1 MRGRGNGMKLILSL
15 VGIALLLFLFLNKS
29 SKGRVLEIIS
39 IWWFRIAFAFVIL
52 FAINLI
58 ASQLGF
64 FIPINIISGLL
75 IAFLG
80 IPGIASVVAIS
91 MFL

>member
-1 MRGRGNGMKLILSL
+1 MKLILSL

-80 IPGIASVVAIS
+80 IPGIASVIAIS

>member
-1 MRGRGNGMKLILSL
+1 MKLTLSL
-15 VGIALLLFLFLNKS
+15 IGIAILLFLFLNKA
-29 SKGRVLEIIS
+29 SKGRVIEAFS

-58 ASQLGF
+58 ASQFGYF
-64 FIPINIISGLL
+64 VPINIVSGLL

-80 IPGIASVVAIS
+80 VPGIASVLTIS
-91 MFL
+91 FFL

>member
-1 MRGRGNGMKLILSL
+1 MKLTLCVI
-15 VGIALLLFLFLNKS
+15 GITLLLFLFLNKA
-29 SKGRVLEIIS
+29 SKGRVLEAIS

-58 ASQLGF
+58 AGQFGVN
-64 FIPINIISGLL
+64 IPINIVSGLL

-80 IPGIASVVAIS
+80 LPGIASVITIS

>member
-1 MRGRGNGMKLILSL
+1 MKLAFYVL
-15 VGIALLLFLFLNKS
+15 GITLLLFLLLNKE
-29 SKGRVLEIIS
+29 SKGRVIEAFS

-52 FAINLI
+52 FAMHLI
-58 ASQLGF
+58 ASQLGY

-80 IPGIASVVAIS
+80 VPGIASVIMIS
-91 MFL
+91 MFV

>member
-1 MRGRGNGMKLILSL
+1 MKLILYL
-15 VGIALLLFLFLNKS
+15 IGITLLLFLFLNKA
-29 SKGRVLEIIS
+29 SKGRVVEVFS
-39 IWWFRIAFAFVIL
+39 ILWFRIAFAFVIL

-58 ASQLGF
+58 ASQFGF
-64 FIPINIISGLL
+64 FIPINIVSGLL

-80 IPGIASVVAIS
+80 IPGIASVITIS

>member
-1 MRGRGNGMKLILSL
+1 MKLTL
-15 VGIALLLFLFLNKS
+15 VLIGIAFLFFVFLNKE
-29 SKGRVLEIIS
+29 SKGRVIEAFS
-39 IWWFRIAFAFVIL
+39 VWWFRIAFAFVIL

-58 ASQLGF
+58 ASQFGF
-64 FIPINIISGLL
+64 FVPINIVSGLL

-80 IPGIASVVAIS
+80 VPGIASVVTIA